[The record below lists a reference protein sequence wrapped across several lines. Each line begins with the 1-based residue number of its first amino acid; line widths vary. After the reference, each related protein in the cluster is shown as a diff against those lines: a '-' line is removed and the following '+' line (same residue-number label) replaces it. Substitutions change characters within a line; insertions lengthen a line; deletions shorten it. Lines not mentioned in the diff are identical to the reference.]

1 MIIGLRPGAE
11 LRANLNPPPL
21 PSSLKGEGRGGGEQ
35 LANSSILLNGTPFRV
50 VGIYATGN
58 DFGDNHVFIPLEVFR
73 RTFRPG
79 DKFSKIFVTV
89 DSVHHVETVVE
100 ELKVIPEADVVTTP
114 EAVSTARTTLRAIAV
129 TSLYGSLVL
138 FVAGGVLV
146 AFVMVLGTRERVRE
160 IGMLKAIG
168 AANTELVGQFAA
180 EAFALTLLAGVGAAT
195 IGVLAQQAVQR
206 MLGLVVDLDGTVFLL
221 ILGSSLVF
229 GIIGSLYPIIQG
241 IRLSLVEA
249 MRDE

>member
-1 MIIGLRPGAE
+1 
-11 LRANLNPPPL
+11 
-21 PSSLKGEGRGGGEQ
+21 
-35 LANSSILLNGTPFRV
+35 
-50 VGIYATGN
+50 
-58 DFGDNHVFIPLEVFR
+58 VFR

-79 DKFSKIFVTV
+79 DKLSKIFVTV

-100 ELKVIPEADVVTTP
+100 ELKAIPEADVVTTP
-114 EAVSTARTTLRAIAV
+114 EAVSTARTTLRAIAA

-180 EAFALTLLAGVGAAT
+180 EAFALTLLAGVGAAA

-241 IRLSLVEA
+241 IRLSPVEA